1 MAMLEIRG
9 LKKQFGGVLAV
20 RDLDFNLEESEI
32 LGLIGPNGAGK
43 TTVFNLISG
52 FLRPSAG
59 EIRFRGES
67 LAGFEPHQV
76 CFKGITR
83 TFQIVQPFRT
93 LSVLENVMIG
103 AFGQKRRYRLAKGKA
118 LEVLHFSGL
127 LEMQD
132 QEAGSLPIASQKR
145 LELAKALA
153 TEPKLLLLDEVMAG
167 LTATE
172 IAEVLAMIRKIR
184 DSGITLLL
192 IEHVMHAVMSVSDRI
207 LVLHHG
213 EKIAEGNP
221 QEVAKDKRVLDAYLG
236 EDFMLEVQH

>member
-9 LKKQFGGVLAV
+9 LRKQFGGVLAV
-20 RDLDFNLEESEI
+20 QGLDFDLEEGEI

-59 EIRFRGES
+59 DIKFQNES
-67 LAGFEPHQV
+67 LSGCEPHQV

-103 AFGQKRRYRLAKGKA
+103 AFIQKNKYRLAREKA

-127 LEMQD
+127 LEMRN

-172 IAEVLAMIRKIR
+172 IAEVLTMIRKIR
-184 DSGITLLL
+184 DAGITLLL

-213 EKIAEGNP
+213 EKIAEGKP
-221 QEVAKDKRVLDAYLG
+221 YDVSKDKKVLDAYLG
-236 EDFMLEVQH
+236 EDFMLDVQH

>member
-1 MAMLEIRG
+1 MAIIEVKKLR
-9 LKKQFGGVLAV
+9 KQFGGVLAV
-20 RDLDFNLEESEI
+20 RDLDFTLEAGEI

-52 FLRPSAG
+52 FLRPTAG
-59 EIRFRGES
+59 EIRFQGES
-67 LAGFEPHQV
+67 LAGLEPHQV

-103 AFGQKRRYRLAKGKA
+103 AFAQKRRFRLARGKA
-118 LEVLHFSGL
+118 MEVLKFAGL
-127 LEMQD
+127 LELQD

-153 TEPKLLLLDEVMAG
+153 TEPKILLLDEVIAG
-167 LTATE
+167 LTPTE
-172 IAEVLAMIRKIR
+172 IVEVLAMVRMIR
-184 DSGITLLL
+184 DSGVTILL

-213 EKIAEGNP
+213 EKIAEAKP
-221 QEVAKDKRVLDAYLG
+221 QEVATDKRVLDAYLG
-236 EDFMLEVQH
+236 EDFMLEA

>member
-1 MAMLEIRG
+1 MAMLEVLG
-9 LKKQFGGVLAV
+9 LRKEFGGVLALK
-20 RDLDFNLEESEI
+20 DLDFSLQEGEI

-43 TTVFNLISG
+43 TTAFNLISG

-59 EIRFRGES
+59 KIHFRGDNIVR
-67 LAGFEPHQV
+67 LEPHQI

-83 TFQIVQPFRT
+83 TFQIVQPFST
-93 LSVLENVMIG
+93 VTVLENVMIG
-103 AFGQKRRYRLAKGKA
+103 AFSKHKRFGVAKKKA
-118 LEVLHFSGL
+118 LEVLHSVGL
-127 LEMQD
+127 LEVQD

-172 IAEVLAMIRKIR
+172 ITEVLSIIKRIRE
-184 DSGITLLL
+184 SGVTLLL
-192 IEHVMHAVMSVSDRI
+192 IEHVMHAIMSVSDRI

-213 EKIAEGNP
+213 EKIAEGKP
-221 QEVAKDKRVLDAYLG
+221 QEVSKDKKVMDAYLG
-236 EDFMLEVQH
+236 EDFVLYIE